1 MGVRGYLKAST
12 ILTTRPTNT
21 PQACLS
27 SFMILE
33 VFDFLF
39 FSKNPQL
46 RLVQGIFH
54 KIHLFS
60 LQDILSRRLN
70 THVSFSIFSAACICE
85 TNKQQISAPV
95 GNTLILLSTNYIQ
108 LLYMNL
114 ISQFLQMFAMDSSP
128 SPLSRF
134 LISQRGL
141 DWEHCSKC
149 LLQLGINM
157 QCLIPVIHCICFCA
171 EPRTE

>member
-1 MGVRGYLKAST
+1 MGVRGYLRAST

-54 KIHLFS
+54 KILLLS
-60 LQDILSRRLN
+60 LYNVLSRRLY
-70 THVSFSIFSAACICE
+70 THVSFSNFSAACIRE

-95 GNTLILLSTNYIQ
+95 GNTLIFLTTNYIQ
-108 LLYMNL
+108 LLHMNL
-114 ISQFLQMFAMDSSP
+114 ISQFLQMFAMDSSLP
-128 SPLSRF
+128 PLSRF
-134 LISQRGL
+134 FMSQRGL
-141 DWEHCSKC
+141 
-149 LLQLGINM
+149 N
-157 QCLIPVIHCICFCA
+157 
-171 EPRTE
+171 